1 MTKLAVARKSIDHS
15 GAKGVATEQHWQA
28 LLQTYLPSR
37 YEVRKGFVIDSEQ
50 SLSDE
55 IDLIVHDRQ
64 YSPFILHQ
72 AGVDYVPAESVYAV
86 IEVKQAIDRHSI
98 DYATKKAASVRALK
112 RTSVAIPHAGGTYEP
127 RMPMPILA
135 ALVALESWP
144 ANRFRSNMK
153 RILDANGAELD
164 LGCSVES
171 GAFNVLG
178 RGKGSPRIEFHR
190 AETALVFFLL
200 RLMER
205 LRSMATA
212 PALDFKA
219 YGRYL

>member
-64 YSPFILHQ
+64 YSPFILSQ

-86 IEVKQAIDRHSI
+86 IEVKQEIDRDSI
-98 DYATKKAASVRALK
+98 EYAIGKAASVRALK
-112 RTSVAIPHAGGTYEP
+112 RTSVAIPHAGGMYEP
-127 RMPMPILA
+127 RVPVPILA
-135 ALVALESWP
+135 ALVALDSWP
-144 ANRFRSNMK
+144 GNRFRSNVK
-153 RILDANGAELD
+153 RILGTHEAELD
-164 LGCSVES
+164 LGCSVKS
-171 GAFNVLG
+171 GAFSILG
-178 RGKGSPRIEFHR
+178 RDERSPRIEFHH

-205 LRSMATA
+205 LRSIATA
-212 PALDFKA
+212 PALDFRA